1 MLNSTKLSLDMQP
14 YKLFLGLKASW
25 IDQVREQLT
34 SQSALT
40 EDLTA
45 QFTQFFENLGISL
58 QTGDITG
65 LDNLLQN
72 WSESLTE
79 SDLAGNEHAI
89 AKIVKDLC
97 SITQTIILDNLAA
110 EDAVTL
116 LKVIFP
122 IIASLYEMTVKYEIG
137 SQTAFYRKKLLQIQ
151 EDLDK
156 NEKSKTG
163 FITIAAHELKTPLTI
178 IEGYTS
184 MLTTNFNNKKFNQDD
199 TEILEGIQN
208 GTLRLK
214 NLIDDM
220 IDVSLIENGML
231 ELNTQK
237 IWLNRVVEAIIFEME
252 KNVTERNMTIENVP
266 FPGFNDPLN
275 GDPQRLLQVF
285 RNVISN
291 AIKYTPDGGNI
302 RIHGRRLPG
311 FLETTV
317 KDNGIGIDL
326 EDQNKIFNKF
336 SQISSSKY
344 HSSGKIKFKG
354 GGPGL
359 GLYISKGIIEK
370 HGGTMWVDS
379 SGYDELNLPGTC
391 VHILLPVSE

>member
-1 MLNSTKLSLDMQP
+1 MQP

-122 IIASLYEMTVKYEIG
+122 IIASLHEMTVKYEIG

-184 MLTTNFNNKKFNQDD
+184 MLTTNFKNKKFNQDD